1 MSNSVGFFHE
11 QSQIGSNM
19 GSSDRAIMFDLP
31 RSPLLSIAQ
40 FKHANLNNYSHGPS
54 YIIGN
59 SYASPQVGRYKTW
72 ARVRALTLCN
82 PKDQW
87 IFVVKMQSLIF
98 WTDIPGIGR
107 TLIKLFPWQNN
118 WNFEYGAIRDDDA
131 QNEHQNITVDHS
143 FYSNRAIFDGYFLT
157 GLEDQNTISQI
168 PSNNITGERIRP
180 FRNPRLIPF
189 LRKDWID
196 NGN

>member
-72 ARVRALTLCN
+72 ARVRL
-82 PKDQW
+82 
-87 IFVVKMQSLIF
+87 
-98 WTDIPGIGR
+98 
-107 TLIKLFPWQNN
+107 
-118 WNFEYGAIRDDDA
+118 
-131 QNEHQNITVDHS
+131 
-143 FYSNRAIFDGYFLT
+143 
-157 GLEDQNTISQI
+157 
-168 PSNNITGERIRP
+168 
-180 FRNPRLIPF
+180 
-189 LRKDWID
+189 
-196 NGN
+196 

>member
-72 ARVRALTLCN
+72 ARVRALTAQ
-82 PKDQW
+82 PKGSMDIRGQNAK
-87 IFVVKMQSLIF
+87 FNF

-157 GLEDQNTISQI
+157 GLEDQNTITQI
-168 PSNNITGERIRP
+168 PSNNISGEESGLL
-180 FRNPRLIPF
+180 NL
-189 LRKDWID
+189 D
-196 NGN
+196 